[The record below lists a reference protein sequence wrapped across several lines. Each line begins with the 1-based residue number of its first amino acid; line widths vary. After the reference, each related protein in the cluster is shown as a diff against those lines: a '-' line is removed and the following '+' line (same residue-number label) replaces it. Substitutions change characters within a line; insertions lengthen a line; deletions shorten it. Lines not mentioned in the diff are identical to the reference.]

1 MASPAWRLMAILYN
15 ESMSLTL
22 ADQIIG
28 EIDRAINVL
37 WAPPRASR
45 PPPGGSGGH
54 STLGEPANGALQSP
68 DAGGAAAKGDA
79 TQPTLSEHA
88 RIEAGR
94 LMRVNHAGEVAA
106 QALYRGQALTARD
119 PGTARSMRRA
129 AAEELDHLAWC
140 NERLKELNGR
150 SSLLNPLWYAGSFL
164 IGSVAG
170 ILGDRASLGFIAETE
185 RQVESHLR
193 DHLDRLPPEDRRSRA
208 ILEQMTHDEVQ
219 HGLNAAALG
228 GKDLPLWLKSAMHA
242 TSMLVTRG
250 SYWI

>member
-1 MASPAWRLMAILYN
+1 
-15 ESMSLTL
+15 MSARGLTL
-22 ADQIIG
+22 ADQAIG

-37 WAPPRASR
+37 WATPRARR
-45 PPPGGSGGH
+45 PPPGAPAGDAAAGEPTGGDAPAEA
-54 STLGEPANGALQSP
+54 LGERARAE
-68 DAGGAAAKGDA
+68 AA
-79 TQPTLSEHA
+79 
-88 RIEAGR
+88 R
-94 LMRVNHAGEVAA
+94 LMRVNHAGEIAA

-119 PGTARSMRRA
+119 PGTAHSMRQA

-140 NERLKELNGR
+140 DERLKQLHGR

-193 DHLDRLPPEDRRSRA
+193 DHLARLPPQDRRSRA
-208 ILEQMTHDEVQ
+208 ILEQMTHDEIQ
-219 HGLNAAALG
+219 HGASAAALG
-228 GKDLPLWLKSAMHA
+228 GKDLPLWLKGAMRL
-242 TSMLVTRG
+242 TSKLMTRG